1 MKSLKNWLYH
11 ALLEQKAMEKVINPF
26 VIFILY
32 TGALFPI
39 LMGWWTPFRIMWS
52 AIFFLMSCIETFI
65 WNGTIKISKWT
76 TFYRM
81 IAFAMFPTFE
91 FIKIVKGGGLFE
103 YCDFLSVFL
112 LPVLQVLLNSLEQ
125 YHKNENQ

>member
-1 MKSLKNWLYH
+1 MQSLKNWLYH

-26 VIFILY
+26 VIVILF
-32 TGALFPI
+32 TGALFPVV
-39 LMGWWTPFRIMWS
+39 MGWWELYRMVWACIFISM
-52 AIFFLMSCIETFI
+52 AIIETLI
-65 WNGTIKISKWT
+65 WKGSIKVGKLT

-81 IAFAMFPTFE
+81 IAFTVFPVYE
-91 FIKIVKGGGLFE
+91 IIKIVLNNAPFE

-112 LPVLQVLLNSLEQ
+112 LPVLQVLLNALEQ